1 MVSRLFKINKPK
13 EELDKEEVHYF
24 SRSDYIE
31 LGSYPFFKEYFL
43 SLLPSCCGNILK
55 KFKCCRCCLRSRRQT
70 ALKMAREKL
79 DKELNII
86 EIVKSWRYYEQALRH
101 LLPEKLRLD
110 FKERARYI
118 SIDPDPNEEKEKK
131 KEFVKF
137 AKRT

>member
-1 MVSRLFKINKPK
+1 
-13 EELDKEEVHYF
+13 
-24 SRSDYIE
+24 
-31 LGSYPFFKEYFL
+31 
-43 SLLPSCCGNILK
+43 
-55 KFKCCRCCLRSRRQT
+55 
-70 ALKMAREKL
+70 MAREKL